1 MCITSP
7 GQASVTRK
15 FEYVMNE
22 LNDWTIFANGSGTQ
36 RLLKDG
42 HFARLQPHLGVV
54 PREPMNHMK
63 LLAVINRRVAAKD
76 KTVSPF
82 CHVSFINS
90 DDRFKPISHSFT
102 ERGESVPFEM
112 PFLLAGI
119 DMTDWMREFMHN
131 SQAFFKGEISAMP
144 EIDNEKANEQI
155 KRRP

>member
-1 MCITSP
+1 MAGKGAVDGVAEFMGET
-7 GQASVTRK
+7 
-15 FEYVMNE
+15 E
-22 LNDWTIFANGSGTQ
+22 SG
-36 RLLKDG
+36 
-42 HFARLQPHLGVV
+42 VEV

-76 KTVSPF
+76 RTVSPF

-119 DMTDWMREFMHN
+119 DMTDWMREFMNN

-144 EIDNEKANEQI
+144 EIDNEKANE
-155 KRRP
+155 